1 MAASLSDLAHLYQTQ
16 GRYAESDPLYERS
29 LSILEKVL
37 GPEHP
42 AVGKSINNLAVL
54 HHEQGNYAEAKPLHQ
69 RALAIRSC
77 RST

>member
-1 MAASLSDLAHLYQTQ
+1 MNPSSRPGNDDFFSSL
-16 GRYAESDPLYERS
+16 
-29 LSILEKVL
+29 L